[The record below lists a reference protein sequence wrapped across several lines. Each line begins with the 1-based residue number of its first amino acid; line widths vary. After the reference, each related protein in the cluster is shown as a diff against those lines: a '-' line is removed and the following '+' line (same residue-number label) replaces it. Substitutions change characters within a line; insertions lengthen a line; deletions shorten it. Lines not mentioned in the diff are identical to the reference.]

1 MSDNAKN
8 TLMSRIKGFFILQ
21 KFWMDKYLRL
31 LLVSIIIGVLSAFF
45 MVLFRLLLILFEFYF
60 SFIPFIIAPLIAGL
74 GTSLLV
80 KFGKLEKI
88 MGTGATEFVE
98 DLHIADD
105 NERLGYKKKQ
115 IGLNVLGK
123 TLATSWTFGSGMVCG
138 LEGPGL
144 LIGKNLG
151 HLIFKSEKFQLERG
165 DSLFIGASACT
176 AAILRTPISGALFVA
191 ELPYNNHIRY
201 NALIASIISSGI
213 SYLIF
218 SIFFGFDP
226 LISIL
231 TFHSPDIIS
240 FIMLLPI
247 LGIFGLIAGIFV
259 LSTISF
265 LKNAMKKIQLLFS
278 KYNKFW
284 ILPFLGSCI
293 YSVFFIIIIPFL
305 NRGYSVILI
314 HPDATTVQN
323 ILDQIQSNLIYW
335 LFLIINLFF
344 FIILI
349 FLSIGTFNSAG
360 IIMPLLVLGALF
372 GGVFGILLYPQNPI
386 LFVLLGMSAILGAS
400 TNNPITAILII
411 VEMTWLPVLFLPA
424 SIVTII
430 AYVISGPNSIIEG
443 QIFI

>member
-1 MSDNAKN
+1 MSDSAKN
-8 TLMSRIKGFFILQ
+8 TLKSRIKGFFILQ

-31 LLVSIIIGVLSAFF
+31 LLVSIIIGILSAFF

-74 GTSLLV
+74 STSLLV

-151 HLIFKSEKFQLERG
+151 YLIFKSEKFQLERG

-213 SYLIF
+213 SYLI
-218 SIFFGFDP
+218 
-226 LISIL
+226 
-231 TFHSPDIIS
+231 
-240 FIMLLPI
+240 
-247 LGIFGLIAGIFV
+247 
-259 LSTISF
+259 
-265 LKNAMKKIQLLFS
+265 
-278 KYNKFW
+278 
-284 ILPFLGSCI
+284 
-293 YSVFFIIIIPFL
+293 
-305 NRGYSVILI
+305 
-314 HPDATTVQN
+314 
-323 ILDQIQSNLIYW
+323 
-335 LFLIINLFF
+335 
-344 FIILI
+344 
-349 FLSIGTFNSAG
+349 
-360 IIMPLLVLGALF
+360 
-372 GGVFGILLYPQNPI
+372 
-386 LFVLLGMSAILGAS
+386 
-400 TNNPITAILII
+400 
-411 VEMTWLPVLFLPA
+411 
-424 SIVTII
+424 
-430 AYVISGPNSIIEG
+430 
-443 QIFI
+443 